1 MLNSK
6 IVIMKKLNLDQMENL
21 QGGKFHYTWRQHV
34 GCFLVGAVVGG
45 GIGSVVAYGA
55 CLLLEY

>member
-1 MLNSK
+1 
-6 IVIMKKLNLDQMENL
+6 MKKLNLDQMENL